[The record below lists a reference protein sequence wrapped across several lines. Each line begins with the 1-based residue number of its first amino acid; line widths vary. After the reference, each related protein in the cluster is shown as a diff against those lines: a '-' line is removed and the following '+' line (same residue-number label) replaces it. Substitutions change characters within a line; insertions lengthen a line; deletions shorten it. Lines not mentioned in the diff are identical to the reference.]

1 MGTVPRIFDGADVRD
16 PAPRRAVFTVAA
28 AARAAARLPHGP
40 RRYQHPSSP
49 GGAVTT
55 VAAAT
60 LEPIIEVLPRE
71 LAHRRNGALDIFLLW
86 QPGEDAVTVVV
97 EDLRTGVRIE
107 MAVDPRDALAAF
119 HHPFA
124 YAP

>member
-1 MGTVPRIFDGADVRD
+1 
-16 PAPRRAVFTVAA
+16 
-28 AARAAARLPHGP
+28 
-40 RRYQHPSSP
+40 
-49 GGAVTT
+49 VTT

-60 LEPIIEVLPRE
+60 LEPILEVLPRE

-86 QPGEDAVTVVV
+86 HPGGDAVTVVV

>member
-1 MGTVPRIFDGADVRD
+1 MP
-16 PAPRRAVFTVAA
+16 
-28 AARAAARLPHGP
+28 
-40 RRYQHPSSP
+40 
-49 GGAVTT
+49 
-55 VAAAT
+55 AAT
-60 LEPIIEVLPRE
+60 FEPTATATSERE

-86 QPGEDAVTVVV
+86 HPGEDAVTVVV

-107 MAVDPRDALAAF
+107 LAIDRRDALAAF